1 MLLLSLR
8 TCVHIWKSPELDALD
23 SLLKFKNIDLLD
35 LNWERFKLI
44 SDQQHFSNHG
54 FIKFSTELAKVVS
67 EYLTVKNL
75 KNVVIMSDSTIGF
88 MNVHNFEGDEHIIK
102 SMAYK
107 GIHAIVDS
115 EGGSGYVS
123 MSDSN
128 NHFHARLS
136 QILRRMYPSS
146 PDAVLIIGGWN
157 DIWNSENVSKI
168 ERAIDGIINLTR
180 RWSVEEMNFQTRYVT
195 RKKTDSSDQN

>member
-8 TCVHIWKSPELDALD
+8 TCVHVWKSQEMYALDALLR
-23 SLLKFKNIDLLD
+23 SKNIDLLD
-35 LNWERFKLI
+35 LEWERFKLI

-54 FIKFSTELAKVVS
+54 FSKFSTDLAKVVS
-67 EYLTVKNL
+67 EYLTKKNL
-75 KNVVIMSDSTIGF
+75 KNVVIISDSTIGF
-88 MNVHNFEGDEHIIK
+88 MNVHNFEGDEHVIK
-102 SMAYK
+102 SMAK
-107 GIHAIVDS
+107 EGIHAIVDS
-115 EGGSGYVS
+115 VGGSGYIS

-136 QILRRMYPSS
+136 QTLRRMYPSP

-168 ERAIDGIINLTR
+168 EKAVDGIINLTR
-180 RWSVEEMNFQTRYVT
+180 RWSVES
-195 RKKTDSSDQN
+195 K

>member
-8 TCVHIWKSPELDALD
+8 TCVHVWKSQEMYALDALLR
-23 SLLKFKNIDLLD
+23 SKNIDLLD
-35 LNWERFKLI
+35 LKWERFKLI

-54 FIKFSTELAKVVS
+54 FSKFSTDLAKVVS
-67 EYLTVKNL
+67 EYLTKKNL
-75 KNVVIMSDSTIGF
+75 KNIVIISDSTIGF
-88 MNVHNFEGDEHIIK
+88 MNVHSFEGDEHVIK
-102 SMAYK
+102 SMAK
-107 GIHAIVDS
+107 EGIHAIVDS
-115 EGGSGYVS
+115 VGGSGYIS

-136 QILRRMYPSS
+136 QILRRKYQSS

-168 ERAIDGIINLTR
+168 EKAVDGIISLTR
-180 RWSVEEMNFQTRYVT
+180 RWSVES
-195 RKKTDSSDQN
+195 K